1 MGGSQVGRSFSTSP
15 AGYGCKREVLAGDE
29 RATKTIGLDAT
40 MGAMKKL
47 AMDLPAAAAT
57 HPAGRTN
64 ALVRDKIAAKD
75 PSHGQVTG

>member
-1 MGGSQVGRSFSTSP
+1 
-15 AGYGCKREVLAGDE
+15 
-29 RATKTIGLDAT
+29 